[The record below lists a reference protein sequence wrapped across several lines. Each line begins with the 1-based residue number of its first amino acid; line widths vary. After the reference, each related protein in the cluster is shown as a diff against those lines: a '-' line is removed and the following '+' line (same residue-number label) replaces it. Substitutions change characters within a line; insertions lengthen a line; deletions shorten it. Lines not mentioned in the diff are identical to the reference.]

1 MKSVKKA
8 AYKLFAFNY
17 RLGCVFTKAGKY
29 NIFLVETNDA
39 SETGNIGA
47 VRNNLMKTGDYNF
60 TCFSANFREKVEK
73 GEPKALIGMFFALPF
88 KMAKCSVIFMDNG
101 FLPLA
106 YCKVRKGTKV
116 VQLWHGTG
124 SLKRFGQDVN
134 KGDLAEAEKAIGA
147 NIDMVT
153 VNAKCQ
159 INQYAS
165 AFGVDRSKVVV
176 TGLPRTDALISM
188 AKLPKDKLCKKIS
201 ELKSRIG
208 ESCGFDLSGKSL
220 ILYAPTFRDSE
231 VDAPK
236 LHLDVNKI
244 IELLPENVIILVRL
258 HPFVYRAYKESGIFN
273 DRIINVS
280 DYGSLNDLLAASDML
295 ITDYSSVFFD
305 YSVFDRPTYFFAD
318 DLAEFSER
326 GRGFYMDYSEVPG
339 EIFSDEGKLASSINR
354 DLIGHEPQE
363 LKTKRQQ
370 FVKKYYHYLDGKS
383 AERVVQAT
391 EGVVNAK
398 QRI

>member
-1 MKSVKKA
+1 M
-8 AYKLFAFNY
+8 
-17 RLGCVFTKAGKY
+17 
-29 NIFLVETNDA
+29 
-39 SETGNIGA
+39 
-47 VRNNLMKTGDYNF
+47 
-60 TCFSANFREKVEK
+60 
-73 GEPKALIGMFFALPF
+73 
-88 KMAKCSVIFMDNG
+88 
-101 FLPLA
+101 
-106 YCKVRKGTKV
+106 
-116 VQLWHGTG
+116 
-124 SLKRFGQDVN
+124 
-134 KGDLAEAEKAIGA
+134 
-147 NIDMVT
+147 
-153 VNAKCQ
+153 
-159 INQYAS
+159 
-165 AFGVDRSKVVV
+165 
-176 TGLPRTDALISM
+176 
-188 AKLPKDKLCKKIS
+188 
-201 ELKSRIG
+201 
-208 ESCGFDLSGKSL
+208 
-220 ILYAPTFRDSE
+220 
-231 VDAPK
+231 
-236 LHLDVNKI
+236 
-244 IELLPENVIILVRL
+244 
-258 HPFVYRAYKESGIFN
+258 YRAYKESGIFN